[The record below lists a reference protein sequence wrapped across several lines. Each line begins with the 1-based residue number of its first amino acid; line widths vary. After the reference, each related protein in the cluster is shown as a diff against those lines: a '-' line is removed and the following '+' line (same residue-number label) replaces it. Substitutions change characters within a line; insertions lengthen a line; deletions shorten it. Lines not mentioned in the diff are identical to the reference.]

1 MIVSDILDRKDS
13 AIHMINDTDPLR
25 SAMMIME
32 REEIGSV
39 VVVAD
44 NQSDYI
50 ISERDIILAIN
61 MLGAHALD
69 RAISEVTL
77 RDSLIVNEHDSISA
91 VERRMTY
98 GRYRHALVI
107 AGNKIAG
114 VVSIGDIIKSGL
126 SDAKLESQVLR
137 DMARSRLIPA

>member
-1 MIVSDILDRKDS
+1 MIVSDILDRKAS
-13 AIHMINDTDPLR
+13 AIHIVKNTAPLR
-25 SAMMIME
+25 TAMIMME

-39 VVVAD
+39 VVAAD
-44 NQSDYI
+44 NQNDYI

-61 MLGAHALD
+61 LMGAQALD
-69 RAISEVTL
+69 RPIGEVTL
-77 RDSLIVNEHDSISA
+77 KDSLLINEHDSISA

-107 AGNKIAG
+107 AGNKIVG

-126 SDAKLESQVLR
+126 SDAKLETQVLR
-137 DMARSRLIPA
+137 DMARSSLIPA